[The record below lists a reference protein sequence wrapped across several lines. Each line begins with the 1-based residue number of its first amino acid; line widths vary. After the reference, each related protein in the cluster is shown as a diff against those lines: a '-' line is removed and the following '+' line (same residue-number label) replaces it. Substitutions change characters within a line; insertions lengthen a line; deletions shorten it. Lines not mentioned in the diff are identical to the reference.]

1 MATPLLTH
9 HSLPGALGPILVDI
23 RATTRE
29 VAMPAVL
36 IHHGFKGFKDF
47 ALLPLF
53 ADRLARAGFTA
64 LTVSVSGSGVD
75 EAGNFTHLDR
85 FAVNTY
91 SRELD
96 DLGAVIDA
104 LDRGTFGTSS
114 PTSIGIV
121 GHSRGGGM
129 ALCLARETPR
139 IGAVV
144 TWAAISTAR
153 RHTEEELAAWRAV
166 GTIEILHQRTRE
178 YLPLSYEVVEDYLE
192 HEQGRFNIPVA
203 AATIARPWFLVHGTA
218 DETVPVSE
226 ARALAECAA
235 DPRSE
240 ALYLEGAGHTFGTVH
255 PWAGPTTDSEK
266 LFDATARFLS
276 RHLE

>member
-9 HSLPGALGPILVDI
+9 HSLPGALGPILVDV

-29 VAMPAVL
+29 AAMPAVL
-36 IHHGFKGFKDF
+36 IHHGFKGFKDYAF
-47 ALLPLF
+47 LPPF

-64 LTVSVSGSGVD
+64 ITVSVSGSGVD
-75 EAGNFTHLDR
+75 EFGNFTHLDR
-85 FAVNTY
+85 FAINTY
-91 SRELD
+91 TRELD

-104 LDRGTFGTSS
+104 LNRGALGTVS
-114 PTSIGIV
+114 PTSLGIV

-144 TWAAISTAR
+144 TWAAIGTAR
-153 RHTEEELAAWRAV
+153 RHTEPELAAWRKA
-166 GTIEILHQRTRE
+166 GTIEILNQRTRQ
-178 YLPLSYEVVEDYLE
+178 YLPLDYEVAEDCLT
-192 HEQGRFNIPVA
+192 HEQGRFNIPLA
-203 AATIARPWFLVHGTA
+203 AATVGRPWLLIHGTA
-218 DETVPVSE
+218 DETVPLGE
-226 ARALAECAA
+226 ARGLAESAT

-240 ALYLEGAGHTFGTVH
+240 ALFVEGAGHTFGTVH
-255 PWAGPTTDSEK
+255 PWAGPTADSEQ
-266 LFDATARFLS
+266 LFDATTRFLS

>member
-9 HSLPGALGPILVDI
+9 HSLPGALGPILVDV

-29 VAMPAVL
+29 IAMPAVL
-36 IHHGFKGFKDF
+36 IHHGFKGFKDY

-64 LTVSVSGSGVD
+64 ITASVSGSGVD
-75 EAGNFTHLDR
+75 ESGNFTHPER

-91 SRELD
+91 TRELD
-96 DLGAVIDA
+96 DLGVVIDA
-104 LDRGTFGTSS
+104 LDGGALGTVR
-114 PTSIGIV
+114 PTSVGIV

-144 TWAAISTAR
+144 TWAAIGTAR
-153 RHTEEELAAWRAV
+153 RHTEQEVAAWRKA
-166 GTIEILHQRTRE
+166 GTIEILNQRTRQ
-178 YLPLSYEVVEDYLE
+178 YLPLDYVVVEDYLKHE
-192 HEQGRFNIPVA
+192 HDRFNIPLA
-203 AATIARPWFLVHGTA
+203 AATIARPWLLIHGTA

-240 ALYLEGAGHTFGTVH
+240 ALFVEGAGHTFGTVH
-255 PWAGPTTDSEK
+255 PWAGPTAHSEQ